1 MIRRIYIDNYKCLV
15 NFELELEQ
23 LSLFLGANGT
33 GKTSVLDVIDTIAR
47 LLRGELRLDASRRSL
62 RAFPATTLNRWQ
74 QDRPL
79 QTFELDVELDFGTVR
94 YRLEI
99 QHQQEARKARIW
111 HESLIELPEN
121 APLFRFAEG
130 EVQLYRDDHSSGPVY
145 SGDWSQSALGNIPP
159 RHDNKKL
166 TAFLQT
172 CQRMLVCGIDPWA
185 IGAEATAEDPLL
197 GRRAEN
203 FASWLRHRV
212 QEDPAALG
220 VLCNRLQEVLPGLRD
235 IRLPLLGRDARVV
248 ELGWSESGTDTKLYL
263 DELSE
268 GQRALVVLYALL
280 AFLHDRTTVLFLDE
294 PENFVAL
301 PEIQPWLAELQEACG
316 PRIRQAVLCSHH
328 PELINYLGPDSGIF
342 FHRETGGMI
351 RAKRASE
358 LVQPGDVLPLAEL
371 LARGWETWQNEST

>member
-1 MIRRIYIDNYKCLV
+1 
-15 NFELELEQ
+15 
-23 LSLFLGANGT
+23 LF
-33 GKTSVLDVIDTIAR
+33 
-47 LLRGELRLDASRRSL
+47 
-62 RAFPATTLNRWQ
+62 
-74 QDRPL
+74 
-79 QTFELDVELDFGTVR
+79 
-94 YRLEI
+94 
-99 QHQQEARKARIW
+99 
-111 HESLIELPEN
+111 
-121 APLFRFAEG
+121 
-130 EVQLYRDDHSSGPVY
+130 RDDHSPGPVY
-145 SGDWSQSALGNIPP
+145 SGDWSESVLGRIPP

-185 IGAEATAEDPLL
+185 IGAEATDEDPLL

-220 VLCNRLQEVLPGLRD
+220 MLCNHLQEVLPGLRA
-235 IRLPLLGRDARVV
+235 IRLPLLGRDARAV
-248 ELGWSESGTDTKLYL
+248 ELGWNESGTEGKLYL

-280 AFLHDRTTVLFLDE
+280 AFLHERTTILFLDE

-316 PRIRQAVLCSHH
+316 SRIRQAVLCSHH

-351 RAKRASE
+351 RTKRASE

-371 LARGWETWQNEST
+371 MARGWETWQDESP